1 MLSVDVEIRLAIP
14 VGLAALQCLDSHYE
28 TPAHDPALPQ
38 CLTTNHSPFCSA
50 PFAVARHATRST
62 AKHSTTRPNQHRR
75 RPTSSPAQRPPA
87 HSRCIMNHGWER
99 EPAPPRLITPG
110 RVQQMGLRA
119 LSPPPPL
126 PIPMHIPPKR
136 HPPVP
141 RLLRTELRRSFARRP
156 CPSRLPRP
164 DVLVSFHPP
173 PPPPLVIAKSFPPP
187 PLDASPPETRP
198 TT

>member
-126 PIPMHIPPKR
+126 PHPHAHSPKETPAGSPAPSYGATQVVRPPS
-136 HPPVP
+136 VP
-141 RLLRTELRRSFARRP
+141 LKVA
-156 CPSRLPRP
+156 PSRRLGLVPSASSATPRDRKEFSP
-164 DVLVSFHPP
+164 
-173 PPPPLVIAKSFPPP
+173 
-187 PLDASPPETRP
+187 SPPGC
-198 TT
+198 

>member
-119 LSPPPPL
+119 LSPPPPSS
-126 PIPMHIPPKR
+126 PSPCTFPQRDTRRFPGSFVR
-136 HPPVP
+136 SYAGRSPAVRAPQGCPVP
-141 RLLRTELRRSFARRP
+141 TSWSRSIRLLRH
-156 CPSRLPRP
+156 PS
-164 DVLVSFHPP
+164 
-173 PPPPLVIAKSFPPP
+173 
-187 PLDASPPETRP
+187 
-198 TT
+198 